1 MKNYNLKHDE
11 SVYFKNSAIL
21 LPNRQNKPKKEKE
34 CFLSLTNQ
42 NILVEV
48 NVKKLFRT
56 AKKTKAYPLKDV
68 KNINDNVQVIINAST
83 VDIYLTETDIS
94 FKFENE
100 EIAANFYDEALLQI
114 TGDSKLVRA
123 IKKTQKVIKETT
135 NAIDLDFMK
144 IAGGMIKKKVEKSKL
159 NSTKKSSGNEEN

>member
-42 NILVEV
+42 NILVET

-56 AKKTKAYPLKDV
+56 VKKTEVYPLKDV
-68 KNINDNVQVIINAST
+68 KNINDNVQVIKNGST
-83 VDIYLTETDIS
+83 VEIYLTETDIS
-94 FKFENE
+94 LKFENE
-100 EIAANFYDEALLQI
+100 EIATKFYDEALLQT

-135 NAIDLDFMK
+135 DAIDLDFVK
-144 IAGGMIKKKVEKSKL
+144 IAGAMIKKKAEKSTTKN
-159 NSTKKSSGNEEN
+159 NSDNEEN